1 MEKTF
6 EYDKLPQSV
15 EELKYMSDLK
25 DEYEVAAMVVLA
37 LCHYEKDVDK
47 TIEMLNYLKGP
58 LELSNIDK
66 QFLRDR
72 LVDKK
77 YLMRSYLVGTSV
89 ENNYIPT
96 IPYTVTVRDNP
107 YSYSQDGYVT
117 LYITSSGADSDRSVK
132 LRKKADQYFLWQNN
146 LMVGI
151 RLPKEEDPWK

>member
-15 EELKYMSDLK
+15 EELKAMSDLK

-58 LELSNIDK
+58 IELSNIDK

-77 YLMRSYLVGTSV
+77 YLMRSYLAGTSV
-89 ENNYIPT
+89 ENNYTPT
-96 IPYTVTVRDNP
+96 IPYTITVRDNP

>member
-15 EELKYMSDLK
+15 EELKAMSDLK

-58 LELSNIDK
+58 IELSNIDK

-77 YLMRSYLVGTSV
+77 YLMRSYLSGTSV
-89 ENNYIPT
+89 ENNYTPT